1 MAHIPDERF
10 KGTLYDVE
18 DCLDAITD
26 EEVVKESEKKKA
38 VKMFGLFLNFCIEE
52 NIIDSYNLRPLESKL
67 GLNGIQVET
76 DVNGTRATVHITNIV
91 TNSPKKRKEG
101 NQNEVT

>member
-26 EEVVKESEKKKA
+26 DEVIKESEKKKA
-38 VKMFGLFLNFCIEE
+38 VKMFGLFLDFCMDEK
-52 NIIDSYNLRPLESKL
+52 IITSYDLRPLKFKL
-67 GLNGIQVET
+67 GFEVIVGPKGPTVMVNT
-76 DVNGTRATVHITNIV
+76 TAAMADVQI
-91 TNSPKKRKEG
+91 E
-101 NQNEVT
+101 

>member
-1 MAHIPDERF
+1 MAYIPDERF

-38 VKMFGLFLNFCIEE
+38 VKLFGMFLDFCMDEK
-52 NIIDSYNLRPLESKL
+52 IINGYDLAPLKFKL
-67 GLNGIQVET
+67 GLEVVVGPNGPTVMVNTTAAIT
-76 DVNGTRATVHITNIV
+76 DGHTDER
-91 TNSPKKRKEG
+91 G
-101 NQNEVT
+101 

>member
-1 MAHIPDERF
+1 MRKWLRRAKR
-10 KGTLYDVE
+10 
-18 DCLDAITD
+18 
-26 EEVVKESEKKKA
+26 KKA